1 MKVHTTRIRPRYS
14 ETDQMGVIYHS
25 NYFPWFEVARTT
37 FLKELGMSYREME
50 KLGIFLPVI
59 EVNCKYISSAL
70 YDDDLTV
77 EVWIEKFRG
86 SRITFHYRI
95 LRDKEELLSTGF
107 TEHVFLDKNKKRP
120 VNLKKN
126 YPEVYQLLEK
136 IYQTQEVK

>member
-1 MKVHTTRIRPRYS
+1 MNFHKTSIRPRYS
-14 ETDQMGVIYHS
+14 ETDQMGIIYHS

-37 FLKELGMSYREME
+37 FLKELGMSYGEME

-77 EVWIEKFRG
+77 EVWIEKFSG
-86 SRITFHYRI
+86 SRIKFHYRI
-95 LRDKEELLSTGF
+95 LREEKKLLATGF

-120 VNLKKN
+120 VNLKKS
-126 YPEVYQLLEK
+126 YSKVYQLLEK
-136 IYQTQEVK
+136 IYQS

>member
-1 MKVHTTRIRPRYS
+1 MNFHSTAIRPRYS

-37 FLKELGMSYREME
+37 FLK
-50 KLGIFLPVI
+50 KLGLSYLELEKTGIMLPVI
-59 EVNCKYISSAL
+59 EVNCKYVKSAL

-77 EVWIEKFRG
+77 EVWIENFRS

-95 LRDKEELLSTGF
+95 LREKQELLATGF
-107 TEHVFLDKNKKRP
+107 TEHVFLDSEKKRP

-126 YPEVYQLLEK
+126 YRNVYDLLEK
-136 IYQTQEVK
+136 IYQA